1 MLQETTASPLTVSS
15 RIVVE
20 LPSEVLSEVALAV
33 WWSDVVK
40 VVESSIVVSNG
51 MLVVGLSFDVVT
63 NTKSVEQQ
71 MQLNKLK

>member
-1 MLQETTASPLTVSS
+1 MSS